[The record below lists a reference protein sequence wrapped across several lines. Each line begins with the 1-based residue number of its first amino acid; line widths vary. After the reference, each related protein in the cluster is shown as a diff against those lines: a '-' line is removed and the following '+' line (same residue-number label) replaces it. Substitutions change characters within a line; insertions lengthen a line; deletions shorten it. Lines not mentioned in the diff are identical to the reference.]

1 MKLTELLKGVEV
13 DKIIGKTDI
22 NVKEVVFDS
31 NKVVLDSLFICI
43 VGKDFDGHE
52 YVKQAQNYG
61 ATAIVCERE
70 LETFLTQIIVKNS
83 RFAMSKI
90 ASNFYGKVDKKMKLV
105 AVLGTNGKT
114 TTSHL
119 IYNVLKKSNVKCG
132 LIGTLG
138 TYYLDKFIEPSLT
151 TPDPLELH
159 KTLYEMYHHGVKTV
173 VMEVSA
179 HAIYLDKVKNI
190 DFYCA
195 VFTNFSQDHLD
206 FFSSMENYKNAKL
219 KFFKEN
225 KCKYVIVN
233 SDDKVGREIT
243 KIREDCFS
251 FGMDNPS
258 DVFAI
263 NVNCKQKKST
273 FFINLFDHVGQVELN
288 LLGFFNVY
296 NALACASACYL
307 LGEKPE
313 KIIKALGSVK
323 GVDGRLERVYSKDFD
338 VIIDYAHTPDGLNK
352 ALLAIRPLV
361 SNRLI
366 CVFGCG
372 GNRDQTK
379 RELMG
384 KISGSLADF
393 TIITSDNPRY
403 EEPMEIIN
411 QIEKGVREK
420 TKRYLIIEDR
430 EDAIK
435 YAIDIAVK
443 GDIVLIAGKGS
454 ERYQEVL
461 GIKKLYN
468 DKDTVIE
475 YLRSFEN

>member
-1 MKLTELLKGVEV
+1 MKLLDLLKEVEV
-13 DKIIGKTDI
+13 DNIVGKTDLNI
-22 NVKEVVFDS
+22 KEVVFDS

-61 ATAIVCERE
+61 ATAIVCEKQV
-70 LETFLTQIIVKNS
+70 ETPLTQIIVKNS
-83 RFAMSKI
+83 RLAMSKI
-90 ASNFYGKVDKKMKLV
+90 ASNFYEKVDKKMKIV
-105 AVLGTNGKT
+105 AVIGTNGKT

-119 IYNVLKKSNVKCG
+119 IYNVLRQSNAKCG

-138 TYYLDKFIEPSLT
+138 TYFGDKYIEPSLT

-159 KTLYEMYHHGVKTV
+159 KTFYEMYNHGVRTV
-173 VMEVSA
+173 IMEVSA

-190 DFYCA
+190 EFFCA

-206 FFSSMENYKNAKL
+206 FFFDMENYKNAKL

-225 KCKYVIVN
+225 KCKHVIVN
-233 SDDKVGREIT
+233 SDDKVGCEILN
-243 KIREDCFS
+243 IREDAFS
-251 FGMDNPS
+251 YGMDNPS

-288 LLGFFNVY
+288 MLGFFNVY
-296 NALACASACYL
+296 NALACASVCYV

-313 KIIKALGSVK
+313 KVIKSLSKVD
-323 GVDGRLERVYSKDFD
+323 GVAGRLERVYSKEFD
-338 VIIDYAHTPDGLNK
+338 VIVDYAHTPDGLNK
-352 ALLAIRPLV
+352 TLLAIRPLV
-361 SNRLI
+361 NNRLI

-372 GNRDQTK
+372 GNRDQSK

-393 TIITSDNPRY
+393 SIITSDNPRY

-411 QIEKGVREK
+411 QVEKGVRQK
-420 TKRYLIIEDR
+420 TKRYILIEDR

-443 GDIVLIAGKGS
+443 GDLILIAGKGS

-475 YLRSFEN
+475 YLRGLKG

>member
-1 MKLTELLKGVEV
+1 MKLSDLIKELEV
-13 DKIIGKTDI
+13 KKIKGKTDI
-22 NVKEVVFDS
+22 NVSEIVFDS
-31 NKVVLDSLFICI
+31 NKVVAESLFICI
-43 VGKDFDGHE
+43 AGKDFDGHE
-52 YVKQAQNYG
+52 YVKQALNYG
-61 ATAIVCERE
+61 AVAIVCERE
-70 LETFLTQIIVKNS
+70 IETPLTQIIVENS
-83 RFAMSKI
+83 RLAMSKI
-90 ASNFYGKVDKKMKLV
+90 ASNFYGNVDKKMKLV
-105 AVLGTNGKT
+105 AVIGTNGKT

-119 IYNVLKKSNVKCG
+119 IYNVLKNSSIKCG

-138 TYYLDKFIEPSLT
+138 TYYKDKFIEPSLT
-151 TPDPLELH
+151 TPDPIELH
-159 KTLYEMYHHGVKTV
+159 KTFFEMYNAGVKTV

-179 HAIYLDKVKNI
+179 HAIFLDKVKNI
-190 DFYCA
+190 EFFCA

-206 FFSSMENYKNAKL
+206 FFSDMENYKRAKL

-233 SDDKVGREIT
+233 SDDKVGREILD
-243 KIREDCFS
+243 IREDAYS
-251 FGMDNPS
+251 YGMDNPA

-273 FFINLFDHVGQVELN
+273 FFINLFDYVSQVELN
-288 LLGFFNVY
+288 MLGFFNVY
-296 NALACASACYL
+296 NALACSSVCYL

-313 KIIKALGSVK
+313 KIIKALANIK
-323 GVDGRLERVYSKDFD
+323 GVDGRLERIYSKDFD

-352 ALLAIRPLV
+352 TLLAVRPLV
-361 SNRLI
+361 NNRLI

-379 RELMG
+379 RSLMG

-403 EEPMEIIN
+403 EEPMEIIT
-411 QIEKGVREK
+411 QIEKGIIEK
-420 TKRYLIIEDR
+420 TKRYLLVEDR

-435 YAIDIAVK
+435 YALDIAVK
-443 GDIVLIAGKGS
+443 GDIILIAGKGS
-454 ERYQEVL
+454 EKYQEVL

-475 YLRSFEN
+475 YLRSIKN